1 MKNLCISTLWAA
13 CLLLGG
19 VNAAAADAAE
29 GLALAEEYCVRC
41 HDVTPDGAAKTYPP
55 SFASIAWFRDEDQ
68 IRARILFPNLH
79 GSMPVW
85 SNWLTTDEVDSLVA
99 YIVTLEG
106 T

>member
-1 MKNLCISTLWAA
+1 MKQLFISTLWSA
-13 CLLLGG
+13 CLVMAG
-19 VNAAAADAAE
+19 VNGAGADAVE

-41 HDVTPDGAAKTYPP
+41 HDVTPGGAAKTYPP
-55 SFASIAWFRDEDQ
+55 SFASIAWFRDDDQ
-68 IRARILFPNLH
+68 IRARILFPILH
-79 GSMPVW
+79 GSMPLW